1 MSGYGASA
9 PGAAWACRSSPIEPN
24 EGTRSFTGCRERNEI
39 NCGVERGAAEWLFS
53 APLLQALVLRYMRLD
68 QLPQAREALKR
79 YVAVFPE
86 DSIWREALARAEE
99 GGA

>member
-1 MSGYGASA
+1 VA
-9 PGAAWACRSSPIEPN
+9 
-24 EGTRSFTGCRERNEI
+24 
-39 NCGVERGAAEWLFS
+39 FS
-53 APLLQALVLRYMRLD
+53 APLLQALVLRYMCLD